1 MTWQPGRWNSGVT
14 ELHSRRAFIDLSVA
28 SIVAATTGSI
38 AVALPPPAAPARNLE
53 ALSHFTSVK
62 DFGAA
67 GDGVADDSIAVQRA
81 YDNLKQTGGTLFF
94 PRGTYRLTLQ
104 LTSRN
109 VHLMG
114 EGRGATLLQAKDANA
129 TIIRALYR
137 EGSWD
142 AVTISDM
149 SLSGVGTN
157 EGNAFVAGADDYGRH
172 DEYTGGT
179 FFSRVQFTNFD
190 KCISRPYGSIGLWID
205 GCQFGRANFHI
216 WSKGVTQGSGRDL
229 MHAGCVIVSRCHMDY
244 FLKAMFYIDSRDGD
258 CGQIVFSDNIFETGP
273 GFVAY
278 FRSLNSSGGVP
289 GIVFRSNW
297 NENTSTAKNLVI
309 EGKEHAEARFLYAEN
324 VASAI
329 RFEDTP
335 LGACELIG
343 SALQTDNCNLQNL
356 TVLKADPASTA
367 VHTMARMFT
376 GTSPAH
382 VSTIAHPP
390 NAEGLRTPWFR
401 MAMPLSR
408 ASIHGGKVALRFNGQ
423 QPVTLLQDQPE
434 KSVPQ
439 VGLNPLGYSHAQRIS
454 VRGPHN
460 IPFAQMATLKGSGW
474 LLTTYFYRLLS
485 GSPVEISITGTKG
498 ISGVG
503 ELASREWEMLANIS
517 KYSCDKDE
525 NVTIYHRSRD
535 GSGLLLAGVAM
546 ITFEK
551 LQDAVDFLNA
561 KILPV

>member
-1 MTWQPGRWNSGVT
+1 MN
-14 ELHSRRAFIDLSVA
+14 EYYSRRSFMDLSTASLVGLVAKPVTSATFPFSTSVPKVA
-28 SIVAATTGSI
+28 SLA
-38 AVALPPPAAPARNLE
+38 N
-53 ALSHFTSVK
+53 FTSVT
-62 DFGAA
+62 DFGAV
-67 GDGVADDSIAVQRA
+67 GDGVVDDSRAIQLA
-81 YDNLKQTGGTLFF
+81 YDTLTRTGGTLVF
-94 PRGTYRLTLQ
+94 PKGKYRVSLK

-109 VHLMG
+109 VHLIG
-114 EGRGATLLQAKDANA
+114 EGRGATVLQAKDANSP
-129 TIIRALYR
+129 ILRALYR

-157 EGNAFVAGADDYGRH
+157 EGNGFVAGEDEYGRH

-216 WSKGVTQGSGRDL
+216 WSKGSAQGPDRDI

-244 FLKAMFYIDSRDGD
+244 FLKAMFYIDSREGD
-258 CGQIVFSDNIFETGP
+258 CGQVVFDYNIFEAGP

-297 NENTSTAKNLVI
+297 NENTATAKNLVI
-309 EGKEHAEARFLYAEN
+309 EGRAHADARFLYAEN

-335 LGACELIG
+335 LGTCELIG

-356 TVLKADPASTA
+356 TMLKADAASTSI
-367 VHTMARMFT
+367 HTMARMFS

-390 NAEGLRTPWFR
+390 NAKGLRTPWFR
-401 MAMPLSR
+401 MPLPFMR
-408 ASIHGGKVALRFNGQ
+408 ASSQGGKVVMRYDAQ
-423 QPVTLLQDQPE
+423 QPITLLQDGPV
-434 KSVPQ
+434 KSVTQ
-439 VGLNPLGYSHAQRIS
+439 LAGNPFGDGNAQRIS
-454 VRGPHN
+454 LASSPN
-460 IPFAQMATLKGSGW
+460 TPFAQTATLKGSGW
-474 LLTTYFYRLLS
+474 LLTTYIYKLLS
-485 GSPVEISITGTKG
+485 ESPVRITITGTKG
-498 ISGVG
+498 ISGEG
-503 ELASREWEMLANIS
+503 EMVSREWEMLANIS
-517 KYSCDKDE
+517 KFICDKEE
-525 NVTIYHRSRD
+525 NVTVYHRSD
-535 GSGLLLAGVAM
+535 NGSNLLAARVAM
-546 ITFEK
+546 ISFER

-561 KILPV
+561 KILPF

>member
-1 MTWQPGRWNSGVT
+1 M
-14 ELHSRRAFIDLSVA
+14 
-28 SIVAATTGSI
+28 
-38 AVALPPPAAPARNLE
+38 
-53 ALSHFTSVK
+53 
-62 DFGAA
+62 

-81 YDNLKQTGGTLFF
+81 YDLLKQTGGTLFF
-94 PRGTYRLTLQ
+94 PRGTYRLSLN

-109 VHLMG
+109 VHLTG
-114 EGRGATLLQAKDANA
+114 EGRGATLLQAKDANS

-149 SLSGVGTN
+149 SLSGAGAN
-157 EGNAFVAGADDYGRH
+157 EGNGFVAGEDVYGRH

-216 WSKGVTQGSGRDL
+216 WSKGSAQGPDRDI

-244 FLKAMFYIDSRDGD
+244 FLKAMFYIDSREGD
-258 CGQIVFSDNIFETGP
+258 CGQIVFSDNIFEAGP

-309 EGKEHAEARFLYAEN
+309 EGREHENARFLYAEN

-335 LGACELIG
+335 LGICELIG

-356 TVLKADPASTA
+356 TILQADAASTTI
-367 VHTMARMFT
+367 HNQARMFT

-382 VSTIAHPP
+382 VCSIAHPP

-401 MAMPLSR
+401 MSLPMIR
-408 ASIHGGKVALRFNGQ
+408 APIRSGKVAMRLDGQ
-423 QPVTLLQDQPE
+423 QPVTLLKDQPTR
-434 KSVPQ
+434 SVTQ
-439 VGLNPLGYSHAQRIS
+439 AGLNPFGNGLTQRIS
-454 VRGPHN
+454 IN
-460 IPFAQMATLKGSGW
+460 TSQSIPFAETATLQGTGW
-474 LLTTYFYRLLS
+474 LLTTYFYKLLS
-485 GSPVEISITGTKG
+485 GSPVHVTITGAKG

-503 ELASREWEMLANIS
+503 EMASREWEMLANIS
-517 KYSCDKDE
+517 KFVCDKE
-525 NVTIYHRSRD
+525 EKVTAYHRSKD
-535 GSGLLLAGVAM
+535 GAGLLLAGVTM

-561 KILPV
+561 KILPI

>member
-1 MTWQPGRWNSGVT
+1 M
-14 ELHSRRAFIDLSVA
+14 DLSAA
-28 SIVAATTGSI
+28 SFIGVAAKP
-38 AVALPPPAAPARNLE
+38 LNAAPRPPGAPLPNLTS
-53 ALSHFTSVK
+53 LTNFTSVK
-62 DFGAA
+62 DFGAV
-67 GDGVADDSIAVQRA
+67 GDGLVDDSRAIQDA
-81 YDNLKQTGGTLFF
+81 YDTLTRTGGTLVF
-94 PRGTYRLTLQ
+94 PKGKYRVSLK

-109 VHLMG
+109 VHILG
-114 EGRGATLLQAKDANA
+114 EGRGATMLQARDANS
-129 TIIRALYR
+129 TILRALYR

-142 AVTISDM
+142 AVTISDIG
-149 SLSGVGTN
+149 LSGVGSN
-157 EGNAFVAGADDYGRH
+157 EGNGFVAGGDEYERH

-216 WSKGVTQGSGRDL
+216 WSKGSSQGPDRDM

-244 FLKAMFYIDSRDGD
+244 FLKAMFYIDSREGD
-258 CGQIVFSDNIFETGP
+258 CGQVVFDYNIFEAGP

-297 NENTSTAKNLVI
+297 NENTATAKDLVI
-309 EGKEHAEARFLYAEN
+309 EGRAHAESRFLYAEN

-335 LGACELIG
+335 LGTCELIG

-356 TVLKADPASTA
+356 TMLKADAASTSF
-367 VHTMARMFT
+367 HTMARMFS

-401 MAMPLSR
+401 MPLPLMR
-408 ASIHGGKVALRFNGQ
+408 ASSQGGKVVMLYDGQ
-423 QPVTLLQDQPE
+423 QPATLLQDRPV
-434 KSVPQ
+434 KSVTQ
-439 VGLNPLGYSHAQRIS
+439 VAGNPFGDGNAQRIS
-454 VRGPHN
+454 VARSQN
-460 IPFAQMATLKGSGW
+460 TPFAQTATLKGSGW
-474 LLTTYFYRLLS
+474 LLTTYFYKLLS
-485 GSPVEISITGTKG
+485 GSPVRLTITGTKG

-503 ELASREWEMLANIS
+503 VMASLEWEMLANIS
-517 KYSCDKDE
+517 KFVCDKEED
-525 NVTIYHRSRD
+525 VTAYHRSDD
-535 GSGLLLAGVAM
+535 GSNLLVAGVVM
-546 ITFEK
+546 IAFDK

-561 KILPV
+561 KILPF